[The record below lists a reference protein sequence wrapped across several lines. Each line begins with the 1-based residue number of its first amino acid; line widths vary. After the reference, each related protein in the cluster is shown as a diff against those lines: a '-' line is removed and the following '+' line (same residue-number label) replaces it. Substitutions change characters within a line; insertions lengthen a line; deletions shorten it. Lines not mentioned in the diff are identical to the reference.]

1 MNLIVLLIIFAVL
14 LFNLIIFLHEL
25 GHFFWAKKF
34 GVKVNEFAL
43 GMGPRVFKFQKEE
56 TIFSL
61 RALPIG
67 GFCEMEGEDE
77 HSDSPGSF
85 EQKKAWQKILI
96 IASGGIMNLIL
107 GFVLTFILLINSP
120 AIASTTIKAFEKDA
134 VSSST
139 GLMVGDEILKINSSR
154 IHTFRDIAFNISA
167 FDTSDFDIEVRR
179 DGKIINLENVNFKTV
194 ENTDGSRSVE
204 IDFFVEP
211 IEKNF
216 INLIKSTFS
225 ETASTIKTVWRS
237 LGGLVTGKISFKKT
251 AGPIGIASEIGKI
264 TNEGL
269 KFSAFI
275 AVINIIN
282 IMAIITI
289 NLGVFNLLPLPAL
302 DGGRL
307 VFLFIELIT
316 GKKIN
321 PKYEGLVHT
330 IGFVLFILFM
340 IWMSYSDILKLI
352 GKA

>member
-1 MNLIVLLIIFAVL
+1 MKLIVLLIIFAIL

-34 GVKVNEFAL
+34 GVQVNEFAL
-43 GMGPRVFKFQKEE
+43 GMGPRVFKFQKGE

-67 GFCEMEGEDE
+67 GFCEMEGEDQ
-77 HSDSPGSF
+77 HSDNPRSF
-85 EQKKAWQKILI
+85 EGKKAWQKILI
-96 IASGGIMNLIL
+96 IASGGIMNLVL
-107 GFVLTFILLINSP
+107 GFVLTFILLVNSP

-139 GLMVGDEILKINSSR
+139 GLMVGDEILKINNSKV
-154 IHTFRDIAFNISA
+154 HTFRDIAFNIAA
-167 FDTSDFDIEVRR
+167 FGNSEFDIEVRR
-179 DGKIINLENVNFKTV
+179 NGQIINLENVKFKTS
-194 ENTDGSRSVE
+194 ENNGENSPAE

-216 INLIKSTFS
+216 INLIKATFS

-237 LGGLVTGKISFKKT
+237 LGGLVTGKISLKKT
-251 AGPIGIASEIGKI
+251 SGPIGIASEIGKI

-269 KFSAFI
+269 KFSAFV

-289 NLGVFNLLPLPAL
+289 NLGIFNLLPLPAL

-307 VFLFIELIT
+307 VFLFVELIT

>member
-1 MNLIVLLIIFAVL
+1 MNLIVLLIIFAIL
-14 LFNLIIFLHEL
+14 LFNLIIFLHEF

-43 GMGPRVFKFQKEE
+43 GMGPRVFKIQKGE
-56 TIFSL
+56 TMFSL

-77 HSDSPGSF
+77 HSDNPRSF
-85 EQKKAWQKILI
+85 EQKKAWQKMLI

-107 GFVLTFILLINSP
+107 GFVLTFILLVNSP
-120 AIASTTIKAFEKDA
+120 AIASTTIKSFDKDA
-134 VSSST
+134 VSSSS
-139 GLMVGDEILKINSSR
+139 GLMVGDEILKINNSK

-167 FDTSDFDIEVRR
+167 FDTSCFDIEVRR
-179 DGKIINLENVNFKTV
+179 DGKTINLENVNFKTV
-194 ENTDGSRSVE
+194 ENTDGSHSVE

-211 IEKNF
+211 VEKNF
-216 INLIKSTFS
+216 INLIKSTFL

-237 LGGLVTGKISFKKT
+237 LGGLVTGKISLKKT

-275 AVINIIN
+275 AIINIIN

-289 NLGVFNLLPLPAL
+289 NLGIFNLLPLPAL

-352 GKA
+352 GKS

>member
-1 MNLIVLLIIFAVL
+1 MNLIVLLIIFAIL

-43 GMGPRVFKFQKEE
+43 GMGPRVFKFQKGE
-56 TIFSL
+56 TMFSL

-77 HSDSPGSF
+77 HSDNPRSF

-120 AIASTTIKAFEKDA
+120 AIVSTTIKAFEKDA

-154 IHTFRDIAFNISA
+154 IRTFRDIAFNISA
-167 FDTSDFDIEVRR
+167 FGTSDFDIEVRR
-179 DGKIINLENVNFKTV
+179 DGKIINLENVNFKPV
-194 ENTDGSRSVE
+194 ENTDGSRSAE

-216 INLIKSTFS
+216 VNLIKSTFS
-225 ETASTIKTVWRS
+225 ETASIINIVWRS
-237 LGGLVTGKISFKKT
+237 LGGLVTGKISLKKT

-269 KFSAFI
+269 KSSAFI
-275 AVINIIN
+275 ALINIVS
-282 IMAIITI
+282 IMSIITV
-289 NLGVFNLLPLPAL
+289 NLGIFNLLPLPAL

-330 IGFVLFILFM
+330 IGFVLFLLFM

>member
-1 MNLIVLLIIFAVL
+1 MIVLLIIFAVL

-34 GVKVNEFAL
+34 GVQVNEFAL
-43 GMGPRVFKFQKEE
+43 GMGPRVFKFKKGE
-56 TIFSL
+56 TLFSL

-77 HSDSPGSF
+77 RSDNPKSF
-85 EQKKAWQKILI
+85 ENKKAWQKIII

-107 GFVLTFILLINSP
+107 GFALTFILLAQSP
-120 AIASTTIKAFEKDA
+120 AIASTTIRSFENDA

-139 GLMVGDEILKINSSR
+139 GLMTGDEILKINNSK
-154 IHTFRDIAFNISA
+154 IYAFKDIAFNISA
-167 FDTSDFDIEVRR
+167 FETSDFDVEVRR
-179 DGKIINLENVNFKTV
+179 DNQIVNLKNVNFKTV
-194 ENTDGSRSVE
+194 ENTDGSFSPG
-204 IDFFVEP
+204 IDFLVEP

-216 INLIKSTFS
+216 INLIKCTFS
-225 ETASTIKTVWRS
+225 ETASTIKIVWRS

-251 AGPIGIASEIGKI
+251 SGPIGIASEIGKI

-269 KFSAFI
+269 KSGAFI

-289 NLGVFNLLPLPAL
+289 NLGIFNLLPLPAL

-307 VFLFIELIT
+307 VFLFVELIT
-316 GKKIN
+316 GKKVN
-321 PKYEGLVHT
+321 PKYEGIIHT

-352 GKA
+352 GKS